1 MIWYVQVQYYYTL
14 GLSLKFNPRLVISQ
28 KFRYHAPKTGAFTT
42 RALLSRN
49 YNARK
54 NSLQLPNPD
63 TRNPPSNPEPKGPLV
78 QIGGGYFCN
87 TPYILDKRVPKSW
100 FPLPSPPFC
109 HLKSQAAITSPL
121 QPRNPTLLRPPPHH
135 CPAGASSPT
144 TLSTATARRPS
155 STSSDEDPSSI
166 SPSRRFSRPVLHL
179 QGAAPTI
186 ASSIAAAPSPQCRP
200 NLLHRNRS
208 IRTDSSDEAEAY
220 SAPPKR
226 LYTHRIAPSP

>member
-14 GLSLKFNPRLVISQ
+14 GLSLKFNPRLVISR
-28 KFRYHAPKTGAFTT
+28 KFRYRAPKTGAFTT

-78 QIGGGYFCN
+78 QIGGGTFV
-87 TPYILDKRVPKSW
+87 THPTFWTSASLSHGS
-100 FPLPSPPFC
+100 PLPSPPFR
-109 HLKSQAAITSPL
+109 HSKSQAAITSPL
-121 QPRNPTLLRPPPHH
+121 QPRNPTLLRPPPHR

-144 TLSTATARRPS
+144 TSSTAIARSPS
-155 STSSDEDPSSI
+155 TTSLDEDPSSI
-166 SPSRRFSRPVLHL
+166 SSSRRFNRPVLHL
-179 QGAAPTI
+179 QGAAPMI
-186 ASSIAAAPSPQCRP
+186 ASSITAAPSPQRHL
-200 NLLHRNRS
+200 NLLHRNRG
-208 IRTDSSDEAEAY
+208 ILTDSSDEAEAY